1 MKLKTKFMVLM
12 LLMVAVGQKAWAA
25 IGSSYNSATST
36 LVYEGSGNDELTAS
50 KVKSANGYGVAKHIK
65 IGSGIK
71 SIAAEAFRSDSWT
84 VDDIEFCW
92 SQDDSKLH
100 VGRQALDFL
109 NVTTFICSRD
119 FEFEYHDGSVGNEP
133 RLTYGLFRTVPR
145 VVKVNNLVT
154 TIPAYAFYSTVGGMS
169 EVDFSNATR
178 LKSIEKCA
186 FYWPNYTSN
195 NVKNVSIPA
204 SVVSIGEQ
212 AFYMFVK
219 EKVIF
224 ENSTTPIKV
233 SKGAFVG
240 AKSFECYRPVDGEYM
255 FNFSELSKN
264 ETLWNVV
271 LGGNATS
278 VKGIY
283 WCTALKNLTIENNKI
298 FTNNYTTD
306 ANLGDMFNYVETLT
320 LGANVTKVSNNAFYD
335 TYSLKTLNVQGSNTL
350 ALGEGAFVNCPNL
363 KTVNGVSD
371 GDDNWMA
378 IYKQIGV
385 NFSEYTFGAWSQN
398 KTWTATNNLY
408 TMFPNLVKITF
419 TDWVISIGAYTYYC
433 PTGKTSKLSEIVFK
447 ETVDVGNYA
456 FANNKKLTKITGNM
470 LTIGQYSFNSCVSL
484 PSVDFASC
492 KSIGANAF
500 AGCTTF
506 GSLIIPQGMTSIAST
521 SFSGDQSLKYA
532 EVHSPTLLN
541 SSNLYGKLGGYV
553 EYLVV
558 NASKIGSA
566 AFKDAANLKMLFVY
580 GTVTEIAADAFAGTT
595 KLTDVIFYEPDLAE
609 KNWSE
614 DNNLATRFPYLER
627 LSLPNATKVGI
638 HAFSGSKTLK
648 SVNGVVEPYAK
659 YCFANCPNLEGLDVS
674 CVEGSTIAPYS
685 FYNCKKLTD
694 IKIESVWAIEDHAFY
709 GAGLKELELP
719 ADCEVILGE
728 AFYGCPL
735 THVISHNTYVPEF
748 WEGNAFEES
757 IIKQNKTALDVPAE
771 SLTAYQNDEYW
782 SVFFD
787 VLPIGGVRLVDGEPY
802 NNDEKQENINML
814 KYTRTFSE
822 KTANNWQCLYVP
834 FDITVTDELLDDFDF
849 AKLYMVSYKDV
860 NKNGEIEDD
869 EPLVMLLMKQ
879 SAGKVLR
886 ANTPYFIK
894 AKEAGTKSIV
904 VKNAT
909 LEPAM
914 VGSVRC
920 STTEHEY
927 TLCGNYNT
935 VNIIGNYTLNTSGQL
950 SYYTQNQHLKPNR
963 WYMEVNGVEDGDLTV
978 EEARPIMIIVDG
990 EDDTTGLMDI
1000 CSSDKIARNDIYTLD
1015 GRKVSD
1021 SQNLRRGIYLINGK
1035 KVFVK

>member
-1 MKLKTKFMVLM
+1 MKLKTKFMVLT
-12 LLMVAVGQKAWAA
+12 LLMAVVGQSAWATVA
-25 IGSSYNSATST
+25 SSYNSATST

-71 SIAAEAFRSDSWT
+71 SIAAEAFRSDVWY
-84 VDDIEFCW
+84 VDDLEFCW
-92 SQDDSKLH
+92 INGDSKLQ
-100 VGRQALDFL
+100 VGRQAFDYLYPK
-109 NVTTFICSRD
+109 TFICNRD
-119 FEFEYHDGSVGNEP
+119 FEFERYSSD
-133 RLTYGLFRTVPR
+133 YGLFRCVPSTV
-145 VVKVNNLVT
+145 KIGEYAT
-154 TIPAYAFYSTVGGMS
+154 TIPAYAFYIDNAGEITNLDMS
-169 EVDFSNATR
+169 DAVR
-178 LKSIEKCA
+178 LKYIEKYA
-186 FYWPNYTSN
+186 FCRTRKSSKSVENI
-195 NVKNVSIPA
+195 SIPS
-204 SVVSIGEQ
+204 SVVSIGEM
-212 AFYMFVK
+212 AFCDFVTN
-219 EKVIF
+219 EIVF
-224 ENSTTPIKV
+224 NSSATPITV
-233 SKGAFVG
+233 GEGALSG
-240 AKSFECYRPVDGEYM
+240 ATSFKCYRPVEGSLM
-255 FNFSELSKN
+255 FNSYGYGLDQSLR
-264 ETLWNVV
+264 TVV
-271 LGGNATS
+271 LGKNTKSISGIKMC
-278 VKGIY
+278 KG
-283 WCTALKNLTIENNKI
+283 LNNLTIESNDI
-298 FTNNYTTD
+298 FTSDYTKD
-306 ANLGDMFNYVETLT
+306 NNLGSMFNYVVTLK
-320 LGANVTKVSNNAFYD
+320 LGANVTKVSANAFYGSYALEKLD
-335 TYSLKTLNVQGSNTL
+335 IQGTNTISV
-350 ALGEGAFVNCPNL
+350 GEGAFVSCPNL

-484 PSVDFASC
+484 PTVDFASC

-506 GSLIIPQGMTSIAST
+506 GSLIIPQGMTSIASN

-532 EVHSPTLLN
+532 EVHSQTLL
-541 SSNLYGKLGGYV
+541 STPNLYSKLGGYV

-580 GTVTEIAADAFAGTT
+580 GTVTEITADAFAGTT

-614 DNNLATRFPYLER
+614 DNNLATRFPYLEN
-627 LSLPNATKVGI
+627 LSLPNATKVGV

-648 SVNGVVEPYAK
+648 YVNGLVEPYGK

-782 SVFFD
+782 SIFFD
-787 VLPIGGVRLVDGEPY
+787 IFAIDGVKLVDGEPY
-802 NNDEKQENINML
+802 NNDEKQENINVL

-879 SAGKVLR
+879 PEGKVLR

-894 AKEAGTKSIV
+894 AKEAGTKSII

-927 TLCGNYNT
+927 TLYGNYNT

-950 SYYTQNQHLKPNR
+950 SYYTQNQELKPNR